1 MEEILNSLST
11 YGYIILFLYSIG
23 GGFVALAA
31 AGVMAYAGKM
41 DLELSI
47 LIALAANFTGD
58 SILFYM
64 GRYNKKEVH
73 NYLKK
78 HRRKLAFSHLLI
90 KRHGSKV
97 ILFQKFVY
105 GIKTLIPIAIGLTK
119 YDLKRFTVYNLGSS
133 IIWAVVV
140 GYAGFYGGDAV
151 MRIAGYSSGHP
162 YLPPL
167 IMVIVLGLIWFYL
180 SRVTRKA

>member
-1 MEEILNSLST
+1 MEDILNSLST

-47 LIALAANFTGD
+47 LIAMIANFLGD
-58 SILFYM
+58 SILFYL

-73 NYLKK
+73 GYLRK

-90 KRHGSKV
+90 KKHGSKM
-97 ILFQKFVY
+97 ILVQKFVY

-119 YDLKRFTVYNLGSS
+119 YDLKRFTFYNFGSS
-133 IIWAVVV
+133 VIWSIVV
-140 GYAGFYGGDAV
+140 GYIGFFGGDLV
-151 MRIAGYSSGHP
+151 MRVAGYSSEHP
-162 YLPPL
+162 YLPPV
-167 IMVIVLGLIWFYL
+167 IMLALLGGTWFYL
-180 SRVTRKA
+180 SRVTRKV